1 MREDLLKK
9 IKWMFQII
17 AAGVGAYIFISL
29 VMALFAAG
37 GRYALLGL
45 FLVGGLL
52 VIIIRAFLKAFLKK
66 G

>member
-1 MREDLLKK
+1 
-9 IKWMFQII
+9 MFHLI
-17 AAGVGAYIFISL
+17 AAGIGAYIFIAL

-37 GRYALLGL
+37 GRYTLFGL

-52 VIIIRAFLKAFLKK
+52 LVIIRAFLKK